1 MEQIDIQEL
10 TEFKFTITW
19 DDLIANTFGV
29 ANAKPIHQAVE
40 RSLSIKEGEIECELS
55 NNYIVLRD
63 EENVKTFLCLGVKE
77 FMCAWDYIMN
87 ISSVE
92 LEDKLTPMDL
102 YQDDTIDYEFY
113 TNYVIVTNYLGT
125 HLAENLGG
133 FYARRNN

>member
-55 NNYIVLRD
+55 NN
-63 EENVKTFLCLGVKE
+63 
-77 FMCAWDYIMN
+77 
-87 ISSVE
+87 
-92 LEDKLTPMDL
+92 
-102 YQDDTIDYEFY
+102 
-113 TNYVIVTNYLGT
+113 
-125 HLAENLGG
+125 
-133 FYARRNN
+133 

>member
-102 YQDDTIDYEFY
+102 YQDDTID
-113 TNYVIVTNYLGT
+113 
-125 HLAENLGG
+125 
-133 FYARRNN
+133 